1 MLMSLTLFMKSG
13 IYVFATS
20 ISPSFK
26 ILFNFSLASFSH
38 FMKYGY
44 NLAYAS
50 FSYPS
55 LSFVLCTLTSGS
67 LPRPARPL
75 PAPSSE
81 LGCSL
86 SSRLERLCMILL
98 LYLSCLLSALYDSA
112 SCPSCSS
119 EPLSP
124 PSPSFSALFLAC
136 RTVLSTCSSRPPSP
150 FPLLTFSQYCLYFPL
165 NISGVSSGSIS
176 FSRLGCLSGTR
187 VRLRDRSVR

>member
-1 MLMSLTLFMKSG
+1 MFKS
-13 IYVFATS
+13 FTS
-20 ISPSFK
+20 IFKSTTFCPVCSSIGEFK
-26 ILFNFSLASFSH
+26 ISAYCCCIFLSSPI
-38 FMKYGY
+38 KIRY

-75 PAPSSE
+75 SAPSSE
-81 LGCSL
+81 PGGSL
-86 SSRLERLCMILL
+86 YSRLERLCMILL
-98 LYLSCLLSALYDSA
+98 LYLSCLLSALYDST

-119 EPLSP
+119 EPLPP

-136 RTVLSTCSSRPPSP
+136 RTVLSTCSSRLPSP
-150 FPLLTFSQYCLYFPL
+150 FPLLTFSQNCLYFPL
-165 NISGVSSGSIS
+165 NISGVSSGSPS

>member
-1 MLMSLTLFMKSG
+1 MLISLTLSIKSG
-13 IYVFATS
+13 TYDFAVSTS
-20 ISPSFK
+20 LSSK
-26 ILFNFSLASFSH
+26 ILSSFSLASFSR
-38 FMKYGY
+38 FLNSGY
-44 NLAYAS
+44 HLAYAS

-55 LSFVLCTLTSGS
+55 LTFVLCTLTSGS

-75 PAPSSE
+75 SAPSSE
-81 LGCSL
+81 PGGSL
-86 SSRLERLCMILL
+86 YSRLERLCMILL
-98 LYLSCLLSALYDSA
+98 LYLSCLLSALYDST

-119 EPLSP
+119 EPLPP

-150 FPLLTFSQYCLYFPL
+150 FPLLTFSQNCLYFPL
-165 NISGVSSGSIS
+165 NISGVSSGSPS